1 MGKMFSS
8 FAKSI
13 QLLLLCFSLA
23 NFLDLACA
31 DPPYK
36 GCSNNSSYSANS
48 PFQNNLE
55 ILMSSLRSNASVSK
69 LYNTST
75 GNELDRI
82 YAQYMCLN
90 YVTHDECSTCI
101 KVASQ
106 TITRLCPG
114 DKEAVV
120 WEELCQLRYSSQN
133 FLAHLDVSGNI
144 PQHNKNDVKNPVQFR
159 SVVNEALDNLIKQA
173 ASSASANMYATTE
186 VPFNDTYTLYAL
198 VQCSTDLSPDD
209 CNTCLRVSLANIRN
223 CCYASRGV
231 RVLSRSCYLRY
242 ELYAFYEGETTLQK
256 KETEIWMIIILTV
269 AGALLVV
276 VILGFFLVKR
286 NGIEKWKKENT
297 RQLDIGPGI
306 GRPNRCDFQI
316 QSFHRDGLNVQE
328 SSFMALASI
337 YEATNNFSNS
347 NFLGKGGFGPV
358 YKGILS
364 DGKEVAV
371 KRLSTWSEQ
380 GINEF
385 TNEVRLIIKLQHKNL
400 VKLHGFCVDGEEK
413 LLVYEFMPN
422 SSLDVFL
429 FDPKKRA
436 QLNWQTRIGII
447 NGIAK
452 GTLYLHEDSRLRI
465 IHRDLK
471 ASNVLLDK
479 DMNPKISDFGM
490 ARMFAGSEVE
500 ANTAR
505 IVGTYGYM
513 APEYAMEGLYSIKSD
528 VFSFGVLLLEIITGK
543 KNSGFKSKRASS
555 LLAYA
560 WPLWNEGNELLLID
574 SLLADSCCLDE
585 FSRYMHIGLLC
596 VQEDFGG
603 RPRMSSVVSMLK
615 NESST
620 LPKPKRPGFFAW
632 TFTGHCEASASKC
645 SVNGLTISDIF
656 PR

>member
-8 FAKSI
+8 FAKSF

-23 NFLDLACA
+23 NFLDLSYA

-36 GCSNNSSYSANS
+36 GCSNNSSYSPNS
-48 PFQNNLE
+48 PFQDNLE

-69 LYNTST
+69 PYNTST
-75 GNELDRI
+75 GNDLDRI

-133 FLAHLDVSGNI
+133 FLAHLDVSGNF
-144 PQHNKNDVKNPVQFR
+144 PQYNKKDVKNPVQFR
-159 SVVNEALDNLIKQA
+159 SVVNETLDNLIKQA
-173 ASSASANMYATTE
+173 AFNASANMYATTE

-209 CNTCLRVSLANIRN
+209 CNTCLRTALANIWN

-231 RVLSRSCYLRY
+231 WVLSRSCYLRY
-242 ELYAFYEGETTLQK
+242 ELYAFYEALQANN
-256 KETEIWMIIILTV
+256 EFFSLNEGNRRIWMIIILTV

-297 RQLDIGPGI
+297 RQFDIGLGI
-306 GRPNRCDFQI
+306 GRPNHTDFQ
-316 QSFHRDGLNVQE
+316 
-328 SSFMALASI
+328 
-337 YEATNNFSNS
+337 
-347 NFLGKGGFGPV
+347 
-358 YKGILS
+358 
-364 DGKEVAV
+364 
-371 KRLSTWSEQ
+371 
-380 GINEF
+380 
-385 TNEVRLIIKLQHKNL
+385 LQN
-400 VKLHGFCVDGEEK
+400 
-413 LLVYEFMPN
+413 PN
-422 SSLDVFL
+422 
-429 FDPKKRA
+429 KRA
-436 QLNWQTRIGII
+436 QLDWQTRIGII

-452 GTLYLHEDSRLRI
+452 GTLYLHEDSRHRI

-490 ARMFAGSEVE
+490 ARTFAGSEVE

-543 KNSGFKSKRASS
+543 KNSGFKSKRAST

-574 SLLADSCCLDE
+574 SLLADSCCSDE
-585 FSRYMHIGLLC
+585 FSRYMHNGLLC

-603 RPRMSSVVSMLK
+603 RPTMSSVVSMLK

-632 TFTGHCEASASKC
+632 TFTGHCEANASKC
-645 SVNGLTISDIF
+645 SVNGLTISDVF

>member
-1 MGKMFSS
+1 MGKKISGS
-8 FAKSI
+8 AKSI
-13 QLLLLCFSLA
+13 QLLLLLCFSLS
-23 NFLDLACA
+23 NFLDLAYA
-31 DPPYK
+31 DLPYK
-36 GCSNNSSYSANS
+36 SCSNNSSYSDNS
-48 PFQNNLE
+48 PFKNNLE
-55 ILMSSLRSNASVSK
+55 ILMSYLRSNASVSK

-75 GNELDRI
+75 GNDLDRI

-90 YVTHDECSTCI
+90 YAAHDECSTCI

-120 WEELCQLRYSSQN
+120 WEELCQLRCS
-133 FLAHLDVSGNI
+133 
-144 PQHNKNDVKNPVQFR
+144 KVKNPAQFR
-159 SVVNEALDNLIKQA
+159 LVVNETLDNLIEQA
-173 ASSASANMYATTE
+173 SFNASANMYATTE
-186 VPFNDTYTLYAL
+186 VTTDTYTLYAL
-198 VQCSTDLSPDD
+198 AQCSADLSPYD
-209 CNTCLRVSLANIRN
+209 CNTCLQVSRENISS
-223 CCYASRGV
+223 CCDACRGV
-231 RVLSRSCYLRY
+231 RVLSRSCYLWY
-242 ELYAFYEGETTLQK
+242 EFYSFYEGETNSAEKGLHHQQT
-256 KETEIWMIIILTV
+256 TNSPCGSTAMIWCCRGSCIRFTQTSPEL
-269 AGALLVV
+269 
-276 VILGFFLVKR
+276 
-286 NGIEKWKKENT
+286 
-297 RQLDIGPGI
+297 
-306 GRPNRCDFQI
+306 
-316 QSFHRDGLNVQE
+316 QSFHRDGLDVQE
-328 SSFMALASI
+328 SSFMDFASI
-337 YEATNNFSNS
+337 GDATNNFSNS
-347 NFLGKGGFGPV
+347 NFIGKGGFGPV

-371 KRLSTWSEQ
+371 KRLSPWSEQ
-380 GINEF
+380 GIKEF
-385 TNEVRLIIKLQHKNL
+385 TNEVQVIMKLQHKNL
-400 VKLHGFCVDGEEK
+400 AKLHVICVHGEEK

-422 SSLDVFL
+422 SSLDVLL

-490 ARMFAGSEVE
+490 ARMFAGNEVE

-505 IVGTYGYM
+505 IAGTLGYM

-543 KNSGFKSKRASS
+543 RNSGFKSKHASS

-560 WPLWNEGNELLLID
+560 WSLWNEGDELELID
-574 SLLADSCCLDE
+574 SLLADSCCSDE
-585 FSRYMHIGLLC
+585 FSRYMHVGLLC

-603 RPRMSSVVSMLK
+603 RPTMSSVVSMLK
-615 NESST
+615 NGSST
-620 LPKPKRPGFFAW
+620 LPEPELPGFFAW
-632 TFTGHCEASASKC
+632 TFTGHHKANASKC
-645 SVNGLTISDIF
+645 SVNGLTISDIL